1 MGERNASLKGIPMCV
16 FQQTAALFPQCFRLA
31 GKYHGM
37 SSLFN
42 LVAFACSIA
51 YARWFVGL

>member
-1 MGERNASLKGIPMCV
+1 MCV